1 MSNVLKDAMLTLYR
15 DSPEILYC
23 LQQLDYSALE
33 IKFINFLIEFDARID
48 RKTYEEVE
56 KFLASDE
63 YMRYCV
69 AVSESS
75 MSMTRD
81 ISKMLEFVLHPKEG
95 ELN

>member
-1 MSNVLKDAMLTLYR
+1 MSNVLRDAMLTLYR

-23 LQQLDYSALE
+23 LQQLDYSGLE
-33 IKFINFLIEFDARID
+33 VRFNQEIDARID

>member
-1 MSNVLKDAMLTLYR
+1 MSNVLRDAMMVLYR

-23 LQQLDYSALE
+23 LQQLDYSSLE
-33 IKFINFLIEFDARID
+33 VKFNQEIDARID

-63 YMRYCV
+63 YMQYCV

-81 ISKMLEFVLHPKEG
+81 ISNMLEFVLHPKEG

>member
-1 MSNVLKDAMLTLYR
+1 MSSVLKEAMLTLYR

-33 IKFINFLIEFDARID
+33 VRFNQEIDARID

-63 YMRYCV
+63 YMRYCE
-69 AVSESS
+69 AVSAST
-75 MSMTRD
+75 MAMTRD
-81 ISKMLEFVLHPKEG
+81 ISKLIEFVLQPKEG
-95 ELN
+95 EIN

>member
-1 MSNVLKDAMLTLYR
+1 MSDVLKNAMITLYR

-33 IKFINFLIEFDARID
+33 VRFNQEINARID

-63 YMRYCV
+63 YIRYCT
-69 AVSESS
+69 AVSQAY

-81 ISKMLEFVLHPKEG
+81 ISKLIEFVLDKEG
-95 ELN
+95 NIN

>member
-1 MSNVLKDAMLTLYR
+1 MTDVLKNAMLMLYR

-33 IKFINFLIEFDARID
+33 VKFNQEIDARID

-63 YMRYCV
+63 YMQYCV

>member
-1 MSNVLKDAMLTLYR
+1 MSNVLRDAIMQLYR

-23 LQQLDYSALE
+23 LQQLDYTSLE
-33 IKFINFLIEFDARID
+33 VTFQKELDARID
-48 RKTYEEVE
+48 RKTYDEVE

-95 ELN
+95 ELH

>member
-1 MSNVLKDAMLTLYR
+1 MSNVLKDAMMQLYR

-23 LQQLDYSALE
+23 LQQLDYSALGVKFNQE
-33 IKFINFLIEFDARID
+33 INARID

-56 KFLASDE
+56 KFLASDD
-63 YMRYCV
+63 YMRYCI

>member
-1 MSNVLKDAMLTLYR
+1 MSNVLKDAMMQLYR

-33 IKFINFLIEFDARID
+33 VKFNQEIDARID
-48 RKTYEEVE
+48 RKIYEEVE

-63 YMRYCV
+63 YMQYCV